1 MFPLKAALVMVFHH
15 SNGTATKT
23 YLSNRLGHLQVI
35 DINIFDAFVYLYLF
49 VFFSIIYHGS
59 HHYSDMVSSLVLV
72 RRLLVPSLWEEKV
85 NQHTESFIQNVLL
98 QKSMG

>member
-15 SNGTATKT
+15 SNGTAAKT
-23 YLSNRLGHLQVI
+23 YLSNRLCHLHVI
-35 DINIFDAFVYLYLF
+35 DINIFDVVCLYLF
-49 VFFSIIYHGS
+49 VFSIIYHGS

-72 RRLLVPSLWEEKV
+72 SRLLVPSLWEEKV

-98 QKSMG
+98 